1 MKAVYKF
8 VVSAVASL
16 QMQSIR
22 NGSFQRLIIIEKPYI
37 HNVCTPTKAKRNCLN
52 CIVSTYTND
61 VRHITSIVQS
71 IKAIAC
77 SVDKEIANG
86 IWERDAIL

>member
-1 MKAVYKF
+1 MYKF
-8 VVSAVASL
+8 VVRSVAS
-16 QMQSIR
+16 MQAAEHSKWILPKAR
-22 NGSFQRLIIIEKPYI
+22 NITQKPYI